1 MHMYRLKQQASDAMI
16 SNKIPYEPLTT
27 MLRGLLFLLMTMS
40 LASTSLVADEEES
53 DGKRVMMTRDLFSLT
68 VTHEGEKLEIRRNQD
83 RANEITPFYRST
95 WRGRIQ
101 PMNPFSPHDVETIGE
116 LEMLDYIRRLDAGDG
131 NILIIDSRMPGST
144 KRGMIPLAVNI
155 PFRELKG
162 ERMATIMQEQFGV
175 VPGDPVWNFRDAAT
189 LVMYCNGPWC
199 GQSPTAIKR
208 LLRAGYPASRIKY
221 YRGGMQSW
229 ESLGLTVVA
238 P

>member
-1 MHMYRLKQQASDAMI
+1 MLKKS
-16 SNKIPYEPLTT
+16 
-27 MLRGLLFLLMTMS
+27 LFLFLIAS
-40 LASTSLVADEEES
+40 LPYSPLVADDEES
-53 DGKRVMMTRDLFSLT
+53 GGKRVMMTRDLFSLT
-68 VTHEGEKLEIRRNQD
+68 VTHKGEQVEIRRNQD
-83 RANEITPFYRST
+83 RTNEITEFYRST

-101 PMNPFSPHDVETIGE
+101 PMNPFSPHAVETIGE
-116 LEMLDYIRRLDAGDG
+116 LEMLDYIRRLDAGEE

-144 KRGMIPLAVNI
+144 RRGMIPLAINI
-155 PFRELKG
+155 PYRDLKD
-162 ERMATIMQEQFGV
+162 EKMAMIMQEQFDV
-175 VPGDPVWNFRDAAT
+175 VAGEPAWNFRDAKT

-229 ESLGLTVVA
+229 ESFGLTVVE